1 MVVRDMQINL
11 FGKKIL
17 GCWRRAMGVLVV
29 CALGGVMPA
38 ITAPALPAYAATSGL
53 PVLMV
58 FGDSLVAGHGL
69 PHGQAFPDILG
80 EKLAADDILV
90 QMVNAGVSG
99 DTTAAGLARLDWSLA
114 EVPDAAIIVLGGND
128 LLRGLDPQAS
138 DANLD
143 AIISKL
149 QARGVKV
156 LLAGMQAPRNLG
168 ADYAVAF
175 DAIYPRL
182 AARHDVLLYPFF
194 LDGVALEVDLN
205 QADGMHPNRDGV
217 EIIAQ
222 QILPKV
228 KQLLARLAR

>member
-1 MVVRDMQINL
+1 
-11 FGKKIL
+11 
-17 GCWRRAMGVLVV
+17 
-29 CALGGVMPA
+29 
-38 ITAPALPAYAATSGL
+38 
-53 PVLMV
+53 
-58 FGDSLVAGHGL
+58 
-69 PHGQAFPDILG
+69 
-80 EKLAADDILV
+80 
-90 QMVNAGVSG
+90 
-99 DTTAAGLARLDWSLA
+99 
-114 EVPDAAIIVLGGND
+114 VLGGND

-175 DAIYPRL
+175 DGIYPRL

-194 LDGVALEVDLN
+194 LEGVALEVDLN

-228 KQLLARLAR
+228 KQLLAQLAR